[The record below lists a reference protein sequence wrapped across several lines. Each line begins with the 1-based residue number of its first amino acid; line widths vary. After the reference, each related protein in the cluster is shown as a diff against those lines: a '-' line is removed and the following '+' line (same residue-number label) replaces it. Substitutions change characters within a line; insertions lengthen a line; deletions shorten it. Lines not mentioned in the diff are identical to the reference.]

1 MAIWQSNIRK
11 VEITIS
17 NELIAQTNSRLA
29 DMEFEFHFSSPN
41 KALKFSLIFHQL
53 AVAEVRRAVRVS
65 TGATNDSKRKV
76 KVLWTFIVSAVVGL
90 NDSEKSTEHI
100 GMVIKPIPS
109 MLIVSA
115 TISLH

>member
-17 NELIAQTNSRLA
+17 SELIAQTNSWLA

-53 AVAEVRRAVRVS
+53 AVAEVRPGQVW
-65 TGATNDSKRKV
+65 TGTTNDSERKV
-76 KVLWTFIVSAVVGL
+76 KVIWTFIVSAVVGL

-100 GMVIKPIPS
+100 GMVIKPIPCS
-109 MLIVSA
+109 S
-115 TISLH
+115 